1 MEIGLLFLICTAFIV
16 WAASNRAN
24 IEAKYIQ
31 ASAEPLGIA
40 WHVQMW
46 LTGKAGTGLLC
57 AIFYG
62 LASDAYGFLA
72 MGFYSM
78 MLYWLCFDL
87 FLNRERGKRL
97 WYISTAKETA
107 LSDRLLYWIRRKTGL
122 TEPETHLIVKV
133 PLILLGLTA
142 CLYTAL

>member
-31 ASAEPLGIA
+31 DSTEPLGIA

-62 LASDAYGFLA
+62 LATNLYGFLA

-87 FLNRERGKRL
+87 LLNKERGLSL
-97 WYISTAKETA
+97 WYISGGKETA
-107 LSDRLLYWIRRKTGL
+107 LSDKLLRNVQRVTGY
-122 TEPETHLIVKV
+122 TNQQTHLIVKI
-133 PLILLGLTA
+133 PLILYALLGCIVA
-142 CLYTAL
+142 AL